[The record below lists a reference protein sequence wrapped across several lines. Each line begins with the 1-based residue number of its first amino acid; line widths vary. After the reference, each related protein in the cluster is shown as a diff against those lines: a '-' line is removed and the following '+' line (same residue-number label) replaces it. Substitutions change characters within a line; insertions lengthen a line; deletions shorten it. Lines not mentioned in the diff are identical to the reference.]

1 MIFVLKTN
9 PALYTWRIKKLLHE
23 IWLIFLCSFSFDLLQ
38 GTAKPQSRR
47 GKAIVLKKCPY
58 GNIVVFYVLFD
69 KCWPY
74 FESVRFLKAIFH
86 RRKWLKTNK
95 KKLLW
100 NSTSNKGQNITVHQ
114 IGLINLSWSQR
125 NYAVLVPFLNS
136 VAV

>member
-47 GKAIVLKKCPY
+47 GKAIVLKNVPME
-58 GNIVVFYVLFD
+58 ISWFFMFYLINVGHILKVWDFW
-69 KCWPY
+69 KRY
-74 FESVRFLKAIFH
+74 FTAANDWKQ
-86 RRKWLKTNK
+86 TK
-95 KKLLW
+95 KKRLW
-100 NSTSNKGQNITVHQ
+100 NSTSNKGQNKTVHQ